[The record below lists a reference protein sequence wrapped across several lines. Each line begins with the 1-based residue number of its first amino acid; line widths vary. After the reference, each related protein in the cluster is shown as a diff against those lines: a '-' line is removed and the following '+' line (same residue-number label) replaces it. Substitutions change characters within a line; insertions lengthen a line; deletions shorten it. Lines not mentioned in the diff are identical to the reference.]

1 MLILYARIEM
11 TGTEILYGLRDS
23 RLVHVDDAASGLA
36 CSCYCVECERPLVA
50 KKGPVLRHHFAHSAD
65 DPNCHPAPESLIH
78 RYAKQQLA
86 TLVTLVLPGF
96 TVNARHESN
105 DGRVHQMSRRHHP
118 FFQLEVVNSHVE
130 AEVSG
135 YDETKVVPDV
145 LLETNMG
152 RVALEVF
159 FRHQVQA
166 EKVWKYA
173 KKLHMSAVEI
183 CLADVAVDASSAS
196 IEMALTDLSRWRWL
210 HNQHSRYLEV
220 QMVRLLAMSTRIF
233 VPQPAVASPT
243 LRMSTLPSA
252 KLKQAANMRG
262 KVQALIV
269 QMATV
274 TTAATAPSWR
284 GVKRIGRIIGAGA
297 PPGYE
302 GAQRC
307 VTPQVA
313 GLVGRCG
320 PSGGRRS
327 HRPCDAV
334 QAGAQGLCPP
344 RSAEFATNAQAHRQ
358 QTRQQGHK
366 AAQYQCAGQH
376 VRQDHRVP

>member
-274 TTAATAPSWR
+274 TPAEKIRLVR
-284 GVKRIGRIIGAGA
+284 GLDTTTRIALHCHYLGVSPLLLPLNLMQSVENGGALGSHPVLWQTGVFA
-297 PPGYE
+297 KF
-302 GAQRC
+302 C
-307 VTPQVA
+307 M
-313 GLVGRCG
+313 
-320 PSGGRRS
+320 SGG
-327 HRPCDAV
+327 
-334 QAGAQGLCPP
+334 
-344 RSAEFATNAQAHRQ
+344 EFAAQDVEAW
-358 QTRQQGHK
+358 
-366 AAQYQCAGQH
+366 
-376 VRQDHRVP
+376 VRNSIDDNEVYCQ